1 MKYMIELTEEQMRV
15 LENCTNLYMRLSM
28 GQTWDLADMLC
39 EGMLEAYAG
48 YDGDDSDSKIIFE
61 RYITK
66 RNAIRETLG
75 GVMRIAF
82 YPYATP
88 TEKTK
93 DGMICE
99 CIWDAIRV
107 ARGTSRYGQVLPIG
121 DEPVPRIEKKD
132 SDEDNC

>member
-1 MKYMIELTEEQMRV
+1 MRYTIDLTEEQMRV

-39 EGMLEAYAG
+39 EGMLESYAK
-48 YDGDDSDSKIIFE
+48 YDRDDPERKVMFE
-61 RYITK
+61 RYIVK

-107 ARGTSRYGQVLPIG
+107 ARGTSTYGQVLPIG
-121 DEPVPRIEKKD
+121 DEPVPKIEKEND
-132 SDEDNC
+132 

>member
-15 LENCTNLYMRLSM
+15 MENCTNLYMRLSM

-39 EGMLEAYAG
+39 EGMLDH
-48 YDGDDSDSKIIFE
+48 YDRNGPDSKIIFE

-66 RNAIRETLG
+66 RNAIREILG
-75 GVMRIAF
+75 SATKIAF
-82 YPYATP
+82 GAYGTP
-88 TEKTK
+88 PAKTK

-107 ARGTSRYGQVLPIG
+107 VRGKSIYGQVLPIG
-121 DEPVPRIEKKD
+121 DEPVPKIEKMEMETD
-132 SDEDNC
+132 GEFL